1 MANVTF
7 FSPDGGT
14 TRYPI
19 EDTEARS
26 RIDNLVTGVSS
37 FNGRSG
43 SILPTAGDYDATQ
56 VSYDASN
63 SVKQKIDALVLGKQD
78 TLTFDNAPTA
88 NSNNPVKSGGVYT
101 AVGVWTS
108 TVSCAVGDT
117 TATISNASIHTTS
130 SIKPYAQT
138 SSGAV
143 VGYTSIAVT
152 EGQAV
157 VTFAA
162 ALEEAASIKLQIFN

>member
-7 FSPDGGT
+7 FSPDGGM

-26 RIDNLVTGVSS
+26 RLTTVESALAGKQDTLTFDNSPTENSTNPVKSGGVY
-37 FNGRSG
+37 
-43 SILPTAGDYDATQ
+43 TALA
-56 VSYDASN
+56 
-63 SVKQKIDALVLGKQD
+63 GKQD

-108 TVSCAVGDT
+108 AVSCAVGDT

-130 SIKPYAQT
+130 SIRLYAQT
-138 SSGAV
+138 SSGTV

>member
-14 TRYPI
+14 TRYPF

-26 RIDNLVTGVSS
+26 RLTTVES
-37 FNGRSG
+37 
-43 SILPTAGDYDATQ
+43 
-56 VSYDASN
+56 
-63 SVKQKIDALVLGKQD
+63 ALAGKQD
-78 TLTFDNAPTA
+78 TLTFDNSPTENSTNPVKSGGVYTALAGKQDMLTFDNAPTA

-108 TVSCAVGDT
+108 AVSCAVGDT

-130 SIKPYAQT
+130 SIRLYAQT

>member
-26 RIDNLVTGVSS
+26 RLTTVEGALAGKQDTLTFDNSPTENSTNPVKSGGVY
-37 FNGRSG
+37 
-43 SILPTAGDYDATQ
+43 TALA
-56 VSYDASN
+56 
-63 SVKQKIDALVLGKQD
+63 GKQD

-108 TVSCAVGDT
+108 AVSCAVGDT

-130 SIKPYAQT
+130 SIRLYAQT

>member
-1 MANVTF
+1 MADVSK

-14 TRYPI
+14 TEYNLK
-19 EDTEARS
+19 DADARS
-26 RIDNLVTGVSS
+26 RLTTVESALSGKQDTLTFDNSPTENSTNPVKSGGVY
-37 FNGRSG
+37 
-43 SILPTAGDYDATQ
+43 TALA
-56 VSYDASN
+56 
-63 SVKQKIDALVLGKQD
+63 GKQD

-108 TVSCAVGDT
+108 AVSCAVGDT

-130 SIKPYAQT
+130 SIRLYAQT

-143 VGYTSIAVT
+143 VGYASIAVT

>member
-1 MANVTF
+1 MADVSK

-14 TRYPI
+14 TEYNLK
-19 EDTEARS
+19 DADARS
-26 RIDNLVTGVSS
+26 RLTTLESAM
-37 FNGRSG
+37 
-43 SILPTAGDYDATQ
+43 T
-56 VSYDASN
+56 
-63 SVKQKIDALVLGKQD
+63 GKQD

-108 TVSCAVGDT
+108 AVSCVVGDT

-130 SIKPYAQT
+130 SIRIYAQT